1 MNNSFH
7 TSQYKLNP
15 QQLKGGQIFS
25 NILIDFVFEAF
36 YWHEK
41 TVSMV
46 VEETG
51 ATRRTVLYY
60 VKKWEKKNCAK
71 VVREGICP
79 VSRRRANFYATNP
92 DLFPSIVEPLN
103 PSKRRSRN
111 L

>member
-1 MNNSFH
+1 MSKNPY
-7 TSQYKLNP
+7 TAPRKTLNP
-15 QQLKGGQIFS
+15 QQLKGNQIFS

-41 TVSMV
+41 TISMV

-71 VVREGICP
+71 VVREGTCP
-79 VSRRRANFYATNP
+79 VSKRRANFYATNP
-92 DLFPSIVEPLN
+92 DLFPSIVEPLK
-103 PSKRRSRN
+103 PSKR
-111 L
+111 